1 MAMFLKFLEVN
12 LFLYYFLYLNVPL
25 EIAGDKRPKTPPER
39 QSVEVWE
46 DNCSV
51 QYNSMDDVQ
60 RPQIIFKSMAD
71 QDGVG
76 VDEPHQIILYFLKI
90 LGLASH

>member
-1 MAMFLKFLEVN
+1 M
-12 LFLYYFLYLNVPL
+12 YLNVPL
-25 EIAGDKRPKTPPER
+25 EIAGDKGPKTPPER
-39 QSVEVWE
+39 QPVEVWE

-51 QYNSMDDVQ
+51 QDNSVDDVQ
-60 RPQIIFKSMAD
+60 SPQIILKPMSD

-90 LGLASH
+90 LGLAHH